1 MSWSVF
7 RIGRTTRC
15 AFISFIQRI
24 VLVELVTCLK
34 CYDTVEAWVMFE
46 IIRNLKHKTHIHKA
60 SAQLHVFSGMMS
72 KQEDIEEHMK
82 KTYGDRLAYGE
93 SHQLYRTQHA
103 YISRPQ
109 PSPGDFWACEL
120 LLQQFGRV

>member
-1 MSWSVF
+1 
-7 RIGRTTRC
+7 
-15 AFISFIQRI
+15 
-24 VLVELVTCLK
+24 
-34 CYDTVEAWVMFE
+34 
-46 IIRNLKHKTHIHKA
+46 
-60 SAQLHVFSGMMS
+60 MS

-109 PSPGDFWACEL
+109 PSPGLIFTGGWLGRQYVYSPDVRSTVQTFAESGNPNCSIPNLPTRRL
-120 LLQQFGRV
+120 LHTTSVFKNGTLVVCREWKPKLFHPRSTNKK